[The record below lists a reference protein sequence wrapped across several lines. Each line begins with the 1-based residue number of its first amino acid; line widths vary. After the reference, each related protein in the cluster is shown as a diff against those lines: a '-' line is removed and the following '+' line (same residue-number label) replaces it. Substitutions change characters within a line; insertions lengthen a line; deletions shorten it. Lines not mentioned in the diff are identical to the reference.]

1 MEIIIQDVKLG
12 PVFDAIDLGNP
23 GQPLRVECDTIDWL
37 SCHATGR
44 TEHVP
49 RVFVRSVY
57 PDAESSPLLA
67 MGSGQVTHHTPIEER
82 RVGYYVTGTV
92 SLPHLGNRTYEEDR
106 LAEPSQC
113 AWPDLDDK
121 IDTATY
127 LRSTS
132 DVVALMVLV
141 RLRKIFEAATADDEY
156 SEMNLPERHEIA
168 AILGETG
175 VW

>member
-12 PVFDAIDLGNP
+12 PVCGVIDLGNP
-23 GQPLRVECDTIDWL
+23 AQPVRVERDTGDCL

-67 MGSGQVTHHTPIEER
+67 MGSGQVTHHAPIEER
-82 RVGYYVTGTV
+82 WGGYYVTGTV

-106 LAEPSQC
+106 LAEPSQY

-121 IDTATY
+121 IDAATY

-141 RLRKIFEAATADDEY
+141 RPRKIFEAATADDEY
-156 SEMNLPERHEIA
+156 PEMNLPERHKIA
-168 AILGETG
+168 VTLGETG
-175 VW
+175 V